1 MGRMKIGSLFSGYGG
16 LDMGV
21 QAVVGGETV
30 WHVEFDEAPSKI
42 LAHHWNV
49 PNYGDIRNVDWSSV
63 EPVDVLTGG
72 FPCQDVSLAG
82 RRAGITAGTR
92 SGLWSEFA
100 HAIDVLQ
107 PKLVVIE
114 NVRGLLSATA
124 DGNMESDP
132 WGVGDGATRPVVN
145 AFGVVLGD
153 LASLGY
159 DARWCGVRAADAGA
173 PHGRFRVFCVAHP
186 ASARRGEGQDRR
198 AGRGDAGARPRGME
212 SERGSGERTDATQD
226 ADVAT
231 GGERWLSASGKAEG
245 GRARAD
251 TRRRSGTPVADT
263 RSDEPER
270 RGRAADMGS
279 APSSRETDREE
290 RERVRNPPVDRSPV
304 DWGQYELAVRRW
316 ERVTRRVA
324 PAPTNPDGKNKG
336 HRLSSRFVE
345 WMMGLPEGH
354 VTDVGLTR
362 NQQLK
367 ALGNGVV
374 PQQAELAV
382 KTLLEVS

>member
-1 MGRMKIGSLFSGYGG
+1 MGDMRIGSLFSGYGG
-16 LDMGV
+16 LEMGV
-21 QAVVGGETV
+21 QAVIGGTTA
-30 WHVEFDEAPSKI
+30 WHVEFDQAPSKI
-42 LAHHWNV
+42 LAHHWDV
-49 PNYGDIRNVDWSSV
+49 PNYGDIRNVDWSAV

-100 HAIDVLQ
+100 HAIDKLR

-124 DGNMESDP
+124 DGAMEPDP

-153 LASLGY
+153 LAGLGY

-173 PHGRFRVFCVAHP
+173 PHGRFRVFVVAQDP
-186 ASARRGEGQDRR
+186 NVTARGERR
-198 AGRGDAGARPRGME
+198 V
-212 SERGSGERTDATQD
+212 T
-226 ADVAT
+226 
-231 GGERWLSASGKAEG
+231 ASREAEG
-245 GRARAD
+245 GRSRADAGRRGGAPARDADDAGSEGRPISGERAGEWAARAD
-251 TRRRSGTPVADT
+251 DLGASTWGPY
-263 RSDEPER
+263 EP
-270 RGRAADMGS
+270 AI
-279 APSSRETDREE
+279 
-290 RERVRNPPVDRSPV
+290 
-304 DWGQYELAVRRW
+304 RRW
-316 ERVTRRVA
+316 EDATGRVA
-324 PAPTNPDGKNKG
+324 PAPTNPDGKGNA
-336 HRLSSRFVE
+336 HRLSARFVE
-345 WMMGLPEGH
+345 WMMGLPDGH

-362 NQQLK
+362 NEQLK

-382 KTLLEVS
+382 RTLLEVF